1 MTATHY
7 LNVFFAWPK
16 LSNDLRKSNRQYVL
30 DIRGYKIQN
39 CVVTAQC
46 ELWLKSTCHIFL
58 TGSIAITNYVDG
70 NDNNEC
76 NIISKQQS
84 TVASIVNNDLIA
96 KHLYI
101 FLSDVFIRKK
111 MHAKYV
117 SY

>member
-1 MTATHY
+1 MTAH
-7 LNVFFAWPK
+7 
-16 LSNDLRKSNRQYVL
+16 
-30 DIRGYKIQN
+30 
-39 CVVTAQC
+39 C

-58 TGSIAITNYVDG
+58 TGSKAITNYVDG

-96 KHLYI
+96 KHSYI
-101 FLSDVFIRKK
+101 SLADVFIRKK

-117 SY
+117 LY